1 MNDQAFQHQ
10 VIERLARIE
19 EQVRRLPKDVREMRW
34 RIESL
39 ERWRSYLVGI
49 AAAVGAGV
57 GAVAGSVLTGGST
70 IGTLGGA
77 AIGGLIGNGG
87 AGGDGRH
94 YRR

>member
-19 EQVRRLPKDVREMRW
+19 EQVRCLPKDVREMRG

-57 GAVAGSVLTGGST
+57 A
-70 IGTLGGA
+70 
-77 AIGGLIGNGG
+77 LIGSRIVN
-87 AGGDGRH
+87 ALWPDG
-94 YRR
+94 